1 MTYADLYAVLYSMA
15 KDFENTV
22 RIQFSNIVIDTVS
35 FFDPNSIAD
44 IDNLKDILLIKHAD
58 YPYLSKA
65 IEFLELAVMHILYKK
80 EWESIVLNNPQLTW
94 QNIKKPDT
102 KKTLDDLIIAR
113 QNK

>member
-1 MTYADLYAVLYSMA
+1 MTYGNLYIVLYNMA

-22 RIQFSNIVIDTVS
+22 RIQFSSIVIDTVS

-44 IDNLKDILLIKHAD
+44 VDNLKEILLKKHAD

-65 IEFLELAVMHILYKK
+65 IEFLELAVMHLLYKS
-80 EWESIVLNNPQLTW
+80 EWENIVLNNPKLTW
-94 QNIKKPDT
+94 QNVKEPNT
-102 KKTLDDLIIAR
+102 KMTLDDLIIAR